1 MSMKIEISYERPQ
14 ELEKAL
20 ERLGPI
26 IRSCKIKKVG
36 NGADRRY
43 NKAYIKCLELRN
55 DTNANAQ
62 KS

>member
-26 IRSCKIKKVG
+26 IRSYKIKKVG
-36 NGADRRY
+36 NRADRRY
-43 NKAYIKCLELRN
+43 NKAYIKCLEIEK
-55 DTNANAQ
+55 T
-62 KS
+62 